1 MFCFRGG
8 WASVPLCLSLGLAGG
23 GGFVLRRVYCV
34 VVWFLCVGSWWGYD
48 GGGWLP
54 VSRVEL
60 DGCVG
65 DARYERRVV
74 ASLDYGLWN
83 LVAVEV
89 VAPQRWR
96 ELEGLRL
103 NGRDVNSLFPCRLPN
118 GYESV
123 IRVLPV
129 EAVEYFVTEVAYT
142 LGRVPL
148 ERLMD
153 ARRVSEFTVS
163 QVMGAARDEA
173 NLMRFR
179 TQSLGSDPDVEILS
193 PLGLGSS
200 VFVRSIIGYGRD
212 YTVRPS
218 SSVFHQ
224 SFIACDG
231 YAPVLDQVLDNVRN
245 ASRVSSPKF
254 NSIAAL
260 ADAGFYYQA
269 ASGVMPAFIIGR
281 RMQR

>member
-1 MFCFRGG
+1 MTCLLCGSCVWGVGG
-8 WASVPLCLSLGLAGG
+8 VMMVVGGSLYLVLSLMG
-23 GGFVLRRVYCV
+23 V
-34 VVWFLCVGSWWGYD
+34 VGA
-48 GGGWLP
+48 
-54 VSRVEL
+54 
-60 DGCVG
+60 
-65 DARYERRVV
+65 ARCERRVMS
-74 ASLDYGLWN
+74 SLDYGLWN

-89 VAPQRWR
+89 VAPVGWR

-103 NGRDVNSLFPCRLPN
+103 NGRDVNSLFPCRLPD

-129 EAVEYFVTEVAYT
+129 QAVEYFVTEVAYT

-153 ARRVSEFTVS
+153 ARRVSEFTVR
-163 QVMGAARDEA
+163 QVMGAARDRDEA
-173 NLMRFR
+173 DLMGSR
-179 TQSLGSDPDVEILS
+179 TKSSASRPDVEILS
-193 PLGLGSS
+193 PLGLGSR

-212 YTVRPS
+212 YTMRPS
-218 SSVFHQ
+218 SSVLNQ

-254 NSIAAL
+254 SSIAAL

-269 ASGVMPAFIIGR
+269 ASGVMPAFIIGE

>member
-1 MFCFRGG
+1 MTRLLWGSCVWGVGG
-8 WASVPLCLSLGLAGG
+8 VMMVVGGPLYLVLSLTG
-23 GGFVLRRVYCV
+23 VL
-34 VVWFLCVGSWWGYD
+34 GA
-48 GGGWLP
+48 
-54 VSRVEL
+54 
-60 DGCVG
+60 
-65 DARYERRVV
+65 ARCERRVM

-89 VAPQRWR
+89 VAPVGWR
-96 ELEGLRL
+96 ELEDLRL
-103 NGRDVNSLFPCRLPN
+103 NGRDVNSLFPCRLPD

-153 ARRVSEFTVS
+153 ARRVSEFTVR
-163 QVMGAARDEA
+163 QVMGAARDRDEA
-173 NLMRFR
+173 DLIGSR
-179 TQSLGSDPDVEILS
+179 TKSSASRPDVEILS
-193 PLGLGSS
+193 PLGLGSR

-212 YTVRPS
+212 YAVRPYREPGFS
-218 SSVFHQ
+218 Q
-224 SFIACDG
+224 PFIACDG
-231 YAPVLDQVLDNVRN
+231 YAPVLDQVRN
-245 ASRVSSPKF
+245 IVDKTSRSTSPGPDP
-254 NSIAAL
+254 ITAL

-269 ASGVMPAFIIGR
+269 ASGVMPAFIIGG

>member
-1 MFCFRGG
+1 MMVVGG
-8 WASVPLCLSLGLAGG
+8 SLYLVLSLMG
-23 GGFVLRRVYCV
+23 V
-34 VVWFLCVGSWWGYD
+34 VGA
-48 GGGWLP
+48 
-54 VSRVEL
+54 
-60 DGCVG
+60 
-65 DARYERRVV
+65 ARCERRVMS
-74 ASLDYGLWN
+74 SLDYGLWN

-89 VAPQRWR
+89 VAPVGWR

-103 NGRDVNSLFPCRLPN
+103 NGRDVNSLFPCRLPD

-129 EAVEYFVTEVAYT
+129 QAVEYFVTEVAYT

-153 ARRVSEFTVS
+153 ARRVSEFTVR

-173 NLMRFR
+173 DLMGSR
-179 TQSLGSDPDVEILS
+179 TKSSASRPDVEILS
-193 PLGLGSS
+193 PLGLGSR

-212 YTVRPS
+212 YAVS
-218 SSVFHQ
+218 SYRELGFSQ
-224 SFIACDG
+224 PFIACDG

-254 NSIAAL
+254 SSIAAL

-269 ASGVMPAFIIGR
+269 ASGVMPAFIIGE